1 MTALLSTAGRAAAAR
16 LCHRPRQRA
25 GGAAADGLRPGGAAA
40 KGGGVCRHAGAV
52 VTGANAAGAV
62 VTCRARD
69 GLPIGLVI
77 VAARAFRQG
86 LAGSQLPKEV
96 AFAGMPERS

>member
-1 MTALLSTAGRAAAAR
+1 M
-16 LCHRPRQRA
+16 
-25 GGAAADGLRPGGAAA
+25 
-40 KGGGVCRHAGAV
+40 
-52 VTGANAAGAV
+52 TGANAAGAV